1 MQKEKRNAVLFND
14 EELEKLTVQYDALL
28 DEVMK
33 RRRSFR
39 NSERKRLKRLRK
51 MSGISLRFLI
61 CPKLS
66 LLFILKREIFLQT
79 ALIKLN
85 F

>member
-33 RRRSFR
+33 KAEKL
-39 NSERKRLKRLRK
+39 SELRK
-51 MSGISLRFLI
+51 
-61 CPKLS
+61 K
-66 LLFILKREIFLQT
+66 T
-79 ALIKLN
+79 AGSV
-85 F
+85 